1 MIRDDIIG
9 MLEIA
14 LQKGKNLQQTI
25 QSLYNSGYPKAEVDE
40 AVQILKNPAVQQPV
54 IVMPV
59 QKPVVVQQP
68 KQPVAA
74 GQTKQVV
81 SAYPYPVQ
89 QQFYQPQQQ
98 SQPQPVFQ
106 QAQPTQFYQPNLY
119 PAQILQSPQIISNY
133 EQPKK
138 FSMGKTITIIMVVM
152 LMILLGI
159 LALVIM
165 FKPELENF
173 INNL

>member
-1 MIRDDIIG
+1 MVREDIIG

-25 QSLYNSGYPKAEVDE
+25 QSLYNSGYSKAEVDE
-40 AVQILKNPAVQQPV
+40 AVQILN
-54 IVMPV
+54 
-59 QKPVVVQQP
+59 KPVVQQP
-68 KQPVAA
+68 ILVMPAQKPIAVQQSKQPAA
-74 GQTKQVV
+74 SGQTKQVV
-81 SAYPYPVQ
+81 SAYPYPQ

-98 SQPQPVFQ
+98 PQPVFQ
-106 QAQPTQFYQPNLY
+106 QTQPVQFYQPNSY
-119 PAQILQSPQIISNY
+119 PAQILQSPQVISNY